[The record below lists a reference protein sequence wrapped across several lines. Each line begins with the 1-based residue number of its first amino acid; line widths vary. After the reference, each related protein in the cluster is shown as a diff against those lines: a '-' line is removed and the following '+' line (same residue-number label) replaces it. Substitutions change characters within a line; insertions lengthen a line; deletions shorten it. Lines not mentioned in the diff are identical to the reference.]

1 MATNAQKHILI
12 APLDWGLGH
21 TTRVMPLIS
30 HIQSLGHIPVVA
42 GNVAQRSFIK
52 ETFGKIDNIH
62 LDGYDI
68 TYSKWNKWAQ
78 AGILAQLPHIQRA
91 ITNEHNWLKQITQE
105 KKIDG
110 IISDNRYGLFHP
122 HIPSVILTHQL
133 KVQSGFGNFTDRAI
147 QKIHYKYLNRF
158 GATWVVDA
166 QNSCGLAGRLS
177 HTKTLPHHTSY
188 IGLLSRFSPVANATS
203 GNGPLLVLLSGPEP
217 QRSAL
222 SRILWQQVQS
232 HNGEVIFVEGTKQ
245 AQPPAGIPAHIVWH
259 QQLHGS
265 AAEQAIRKAGMIV
278 CRSGYSTLMDLAALQ
293 KKAIL
298 IPTPGQ
304 TEQEYLG
311 QSLHK
316 QGIFYST
323 QQKGFD
329 LNAAITAAQQFPFHS
344 LALQQHFNDYERVVK
359 DWFCSL

>member
-1 MATNAQKHILI
+1 MATNEQKHILI

-30 HIQSLGHIPVVA
+30 HIQSLGHIPIVA
-42 GNVAQRSFIK
+42 GNATQRSFIK
-52 ETFGKIDNIH
+52 ETFSKIENIH

-91 ITNEHNWLKQITQE
+91 IAREHVWLKNLTQE
-105 KKIDG
+105 RKIDG
-110 IISDNRYGLFHP
+110 IISDNRYGLFHQ

-133 KVQSGFGNFTDRAI
+133 QVRSGLGNFTDRAI

-166 QNSCGLAGRLS
+166 QNSLGLAGNLS

-188 IGLLSRFSPVANATS
+188 IGLLSRFAPVAGSAT
-203 GNGPLLVLLSGPEP
+203 GGGPFLVLLSGPEP
-217 QRSAL
+217 QRGAL
-222 SRILWQQVQS
+222 SHILWQQVQRYPG
-232 HNGEVIFVEGTKQ
+232 NVVFVEGTEQ
-245 AQPPAGIPAHIVWH
+245 AQPPAGIPAHITWH
-259 QQLHGS
+259 QRLHGA
-265 AAEQAIRKAGMIV
+265 AAEQAIRNADIIV
-278 CRSGYSTLMDLAALQ
+278 CRSGYSTLMDLVALQ

-311 QSLHK
+311 HTLHK

-329 LNAAITAAQQFPFHS
+329 LNASLAAAQQFPFHS
-344 LALQQHFNDYERVVK
+344 ISLQQHFNDHEQVMEK
-359 DWFCSL
+359 WLGSL

>member
-1 MATNAQKHILI
+1 LATKEQKHILI

-42 GNVAQRSFIK
+42 GNAAQRSFIK
-52 ETFGKIDNIH
+52 ETFSKIENIH

-78 AGILAQLPHIQRA
+78 AGILAQLPHIHRA
-91 ITNEHNWLKQITQE
+91 IGREHDWLNQLAQHR
-105 KKIDG
+105 KIDG
-110 IISDNRYGLFHP
+110 IISDNRYGLFHR

-133 KVQSGFGNFTDRAI
+133 QVQSGFGNFTDRTI

-166 QNSCGLAGRLS
+166 QNSPGLAGSLS
-177 HTKTLPHHTSY
+177 HTKTLPEHSSY
-188 IGLLSRFSPVANATS
+188 IGLLSRFAPVNGSATS
-203 GNGPLLVLLSGPEP
+203 NGPLLVLLSGPEP

-222 SRILWQQVQS
+222 SHMLWQQVQHYS
-232 HNGEVIFVEGTKQ
+232 GKVLFVEGTEQ
-245 AQPPAGIPAHIVWH
+245 AQPPAHIPSHISWH
-259 QQLHGS
+259 NRVQGDAL
-265 AAEQAIRKAGMIV
+265 EQAIRQARIII
-278 CRSGYSTLMDLAALQ
+278 CRSGYSTLMDLVALQ

-311 QSLHK
+311 NSLHK

-323 QQKGFD
+323 QQNGFD
-329 LNAAITAAQQFPFHS
+329 LQATLEATQQFHFHS
-344 LALQQHFNDYERVVK
+344 LALQHHFNDHEQVVAN
-359 DWFCSL
+359 WLRSL

>member
-1 MATNAQKHILI
+1 MATNKQKHILI

-30 HIQSLGHIPVVA
+30 YIQALGHIPIVA
-42 GNVAQRSFIK
+42 GNDAQCSFIK
-52 ETFGKIDNIH
+52 ETFGKIENIH
-62 LDGYDI
+62 LDGYGI

-91 ITNEHNWLKQITQE
+91 IMNEHNWLKHLTQE
-105 KKIDG
+105 RQIDG
-110 IISDNRYGLFHP
+110 IISDNRYGLFH
-122 HIPSVILTHQL
+122 HQIPSVILTHQL
-133 KVQSGFGNFTDRAI
+133 QVRSGFGKFTDYAI

-166 QNSCGLAGRLS
+166 QNSPGLAGSLS

-188 IGLLSRFSPVANATS
+188 VGLLSRFAHVPNAT
-203 GNGPLLVLLSGPEP
+203 GCNGPLLVLLSGPEP

-222 SRILWQQVQS
+222 SHMLWQQVQS
-232 HNGEVIFVEGTKQ
+232 HNGEVIFVEGTEQ
-245 AQPPAGIPAHIVWH
+245 AQLPAGGPAHIAWH
-259 QQLHGS
+259 RRLHG
-265 AAEQAIRKAGMIV
+265 ATAEQAIRNAGMIV
-278 CRSGYSTLMDLAALQ
+278 CRSGYSTLMDLATLQ

-311 QSLHK
+311 HSLHK

-323 QQKGFD
+323 RQKGFD
-329 LNAAITAAQQFPFHS
+329 LNSALAATQQFPFHS
-344 LALQQHFNDYERVVK
+344 LALQQHFNDYEPVMN
-359 DWFCSL
+359 DWLDSL